1 MNPSEHV
8 PRILPLGQE
17 ETAPDGARFAPLH
30 VVSGER
36 HHIGWFRLTDD
47 PWRVGLVEAGAVV
60 DAGVA
65 EARVRAVTEALLDRL
80 RAADA
85 AGDDAAPAPVGP
97 VGSPLRLRV
106 DRRRAIARLE
116 AELRDI

>member
-1 MNPSEHV
+1 MNPADAV
-8 PRILPLGQE
+8 PRILRLAPE
-17 ETAPDGARFAPLH
+17 EAAPDGARFAPLH

-65 EARVRAVTEALLDRL
+65 EARVRAATEALVASL

-85 AGDDAAPAPVGP
+85 AGDDTAPEPVGP
-97 VGSPLRLRV
+97 VASPLRLRV
-106 DRRRAIARLE
+106 DRRRAIEHLE